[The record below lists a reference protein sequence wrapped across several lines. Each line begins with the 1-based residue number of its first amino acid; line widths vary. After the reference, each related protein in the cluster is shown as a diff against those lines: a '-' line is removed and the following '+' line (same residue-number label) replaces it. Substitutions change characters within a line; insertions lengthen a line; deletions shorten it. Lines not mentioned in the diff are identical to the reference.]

1 MDETTTFILLQ
12 TVFLGHLLGIL
23 GSQNYVDTVYLNI
36 IDTYIN
42 MFT

>member
-1 MDETTTFILLQ
+1 MKQPHSICCK

-23 GSQNYVDTVYLNI
+23 GSQSYVDTVYLNI

-42 MFT
+42 MFK